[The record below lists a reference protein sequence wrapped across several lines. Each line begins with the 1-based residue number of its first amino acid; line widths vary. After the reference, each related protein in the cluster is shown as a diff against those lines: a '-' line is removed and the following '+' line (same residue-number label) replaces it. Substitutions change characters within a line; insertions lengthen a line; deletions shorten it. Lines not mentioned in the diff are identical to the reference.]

1 MWRQLYDYARH
12 LITLKEQTE
21 RNAAEINAIR
31 DELKE
36 LTAAVQ
42 RLAYELHR
50 VRENEAHEREK
61 MALRLENILL
71 RSERRLPPGSLEG
84 GQDTEPGT

>member
-21 RNAAEINAIR
+21 RNAADIKAIR

-42 RLAYELHR
+42 QLAFELRR

-71 RSERRLPPGSLEG
+71 RSQRGLPPPPG
-84 GQDTEPGT
+84 DREPGTE